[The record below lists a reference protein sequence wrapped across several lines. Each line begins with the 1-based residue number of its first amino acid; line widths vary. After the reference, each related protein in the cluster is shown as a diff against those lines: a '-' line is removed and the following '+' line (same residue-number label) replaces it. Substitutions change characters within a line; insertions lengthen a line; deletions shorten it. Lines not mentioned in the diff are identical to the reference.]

1 MRLSFFQ
8 MLDFDTAG
16 FCLHLQ
22 GILLQLRFTG
32 IVGRKRAL
40 VIMYLTDIKVVL
52 ETVSLPGMLFDFGPM
67 LCSES
72 DGIYRGHIV
81 LLVKITG
88 KPTCKSSNLR

>member
-1 MRLSFFQ
+1 
-8 MLDFDTAG
+8 
-16 FCLHLQ
+16 
-22 GILLQLRFTG
+22 
-32 IVGRKRAL
+32 
-40 VIMYLTDIKVVL
+40 MYLTDIKVVL